1 MSILCFSS
9 INFSVVISF
18 RTVCKVLENYFS
30 CSRLARSDAH
40 ENRPICVDRRR
51 RRHRIVSERIHRMV
65 RSPAMKEAHA
75 TIAAFRSSLRTA
87 EHGLSRVTR
96 LEWSARLLPLMTDES
111 CFFSTRNFV

>member
-1 MSILCFSS
+1 MSILFFSS

-18 RTVCKVLENYFS
+18 RTVCKVPEDYFS

-40 ENRPICVDRRR
+40 ENRPIRVDRRG
-51 RRHRIVSERIHRMV
+51 RRHHIVSERIHRMV

-75 TIAAFRSSLRTA
+75 TIAAFRSSLGTA

-96 LEWSARLLPLMTDES
+96 LECALTSADDRRLL
-111 CFFSTRNFV
+111 V